1 MELKWLEDFIALV
14 EFGSFSKAAEARLV
28 TQPAFGR
35 RIRALE
41 SWLGFDL
48 VDRQKYPTT
57 LTPAGKE
64 FTAAAYDWVDQF
76 YNTRARM
83 RDSVISNERLTF
95 VAQHSLT
102 VSFLPRKIEP
112 LRSLLSTVCIRIE
125 ANNLHDCL
133 DTLMSDQG
141 DFLLCYHS
149 PDIFPQLERDNIMS
163 MQVGVDQLLPVSA
176 VNDVGE
182 ALFEPASAK
191 ALALLSYTDE
201 SFFGRLLQREYFSGK
216 NLSTTFQRKYENSL
230 VEGLKALVIAGNGLA
245 WLPESAIARELEQ
258 GQLVRVSDALP
269 SIQLKIMLYRKPVSR
284 LKEVDVIWDYFKGL
298 AAAE

>member
-14 EFGSFSKAAEARLV
+14 EFGSFSKAAEARMV

-57 LTPAGKE
+57 LTPAGEE
-64 FTAAAYDWVDQF
+64 FTAKSYDWVEQF
-76 YNTRARM
+76 YSTRARM
-83 RDSVISNERLTF
+83 RDMVTSTERLTF

-102 VSFLPRKIEP
+102 VSFLPQKIEP
-112 LRSLLSTVCIRIE
+112 LQSSLSNICIRIE

-133 DTLMSDQG
+133 NTLMSEQG

-163 MQVGVDQLLPVSA
+163 LQVGTDQLVPVSA
-176 VNDVGE
+176 PNAAGE
-182 ALFEPASAK
+182 PLFGPGIDK
-191 ALALLSYTDE
+191 PVKLLNYTGE
-201 SFFGRLLQREYFSGK
+201 SFFGRLLQREYFSSVK
-216 NLSTTFQRKYENSL
+216 QVTTFRTQCENSF
-230 VEGLKALVIAGNGLA
+230 VEGLKALVVAGNGLA
-245 WLPESAIARELEQ
+245 WLPESAIGSELER
-258 GQLVRVSDALP
+258 GQLVRASEALP
-269 SIQLKIMLYRKPVSR
+269 SIKLKVMLYRKLTSR
-284 LKEVDVIWDYFKGL
+284 LKEVDIIWDYFKVLEEGS
-298 AAAE
+298 